1 MYLSELDRGAQ
12 LSGNRSTQMEE
23 DNIKQLCFV
32 LVKLTD
38 VLDRLNMLVSG
49 VIVLILMQFVI
60 QYFK

>member
-23 DNIKQLCFV
+23 DNIKQLCVV

>member
-12 LSGNRSTQMEE
+12 LTGNRSTQMEE
-23 DNIKQLCFV
+23 DNIKQLCVV